1 MSTITSRM
9 NAKTSLRSH
18 EQQRGAVLVVSLL
31 LLLVMTILA
40 MAGSQSTRMQ
50 ERMASSTRS
59 QDLAFQ
65 AAEAGLR
72 AGERYIESF
81 GGNPP
86 LACNQPPCD
95 IYVQGFLDSL
105 VSYENQ
111 AFQDPAW
118 WDTYA
123 KTYAATP
130 QISGDQLA
138 YRDPQFYIEEL
149 EEVEGSLAA
158 TTNGRPSPSTMYY
171 RVVSRGVGG
180 TDSAQVVLHGTY
192 ALRIN

>member
-1 MSTITSRM
+1 M
-9 NAKTSLRSH
+9 NAKTSLRSRR
-18 EQQRGAVLVVSLL
+18 QQHGAVLVVSLL

-40 MAGSQSTRMQ
+40 MAGSQSARMQ

-81 GGNPP
+81 NGEPP
-86 LACNQPPCD
+86 PGCATAPCD
-95 IYVQGFLDSL
+95 IYIRGFLARL

-111 AFQDPAW
+111 AFQDATW
-118 WDTYA
+118 WTNYA

-149 EEVEGSLAA
+149 EEVPGSNAQ
-158 TTNGRPSPSTMYY
+158 TMNGRANAATMYY
-171 RVVSRGVGG
+171 RIVSRGVGG
-180 TDSAQVVLHGTY
+180 TDSSQVVLHSTY
-192 ALRIN
+192 ALRLN